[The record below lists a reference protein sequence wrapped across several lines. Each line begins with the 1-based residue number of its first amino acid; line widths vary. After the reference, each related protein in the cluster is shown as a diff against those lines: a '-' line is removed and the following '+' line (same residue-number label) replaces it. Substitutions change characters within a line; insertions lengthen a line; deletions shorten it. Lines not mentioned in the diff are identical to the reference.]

1 MTLSSAL
8 QERRRICGLSRAAS
22 DARDIHMARYSI
34 RKQGG
39 EYVVLADDQSILR
52 FTSRRKAAKLV
63 ADAAELL
70 SVQSASPP
78 EQELDSDQSAVKG
91 AKFLDGEERFP

>member
-1 MTLSSAL
+1 
-8 QERRRICGLSRAAS
+8 
-22 DARDIHMARYSI
+22 MARYSI

-70 SVQSASPP
+70 SVHSASPP

>member
-1 MTLSSAL
+1 
-8 QERRRICGLSRAAS
+8 
-22 DARDIHMARYSI
+22 MARYSI

-63 ADAAELL
+63 ADAVELL